1 MKAILHIGVLAICVV
16 ASSCYADEVSD
27 LLEKMG
33 SALREQNYEG
43 TFTYMRGSQFETIRV
58 THQFADGSED
68 ERLLNLNGEP
78 REVIRHDGEVMCHHV
93 NSAVPEFDHNVP
105 LGPFSHAFNENLLNS
120 QAMYRF
126 TLLGK
131 DRIAD
136 RSAVRL
142 QVIPRFND
150 RFGYQLWLDEATGLL
165 LQSQLVQQNRVLEF
179 FQFSD
184 ITIGEPFELA
194 GNSSLGNDTVSHEL
208 FPKLVG
214 ESAKPGL
221 RVSWLPD
228 GFKQVSVQDSNRL
241 HFTDGLAAFSIFI
254 ERSNASLPEMTT
266 HRGGTTVITRTLK
279 GAAGQI
285 TVVGEVPISTARKVV
300 ESVEPV
306 IF

>member
-1 MKAILHIGVLAICVV
+1 MKALQHIGVMALCMMA
-16 ASSCYADEVSD
+16 ASCYADEVSD
-27 LLEKMG
+27 WLEKMG
-33 SALREQNYEG
+33 SALREQNYQG

-58 THQFADGSED
+58 MHQFADGSEY

-78 REVIRHDGEVMCHHV
+78 REVIRHDDEVICHHV
-93 NSAVPEFDHNVP
+93 NSTAPEFDHNVP
-105 LGPFSHAFNENLLNS
+105 LGPFSNAFNENLLNS

-126 TLLGK
+126 SLLGK

-165 LQSQLVQQNRVLEF
+165 LQSQLVQHNRVLEF
-179 FQFSD
+179 FQFSN
-184 ITIGEPFELA
+184 ITIGETVELA
-194 GNSSLGNDTVSHEL
+194 GTRSLGNDTVSHEL
-208 FPKLVG
+208 YPKLVG
-214 ESAKPGL
+214 QSVKPGL
-221 RVSWLPD
+221 SVSWLPD
-228 GFKQVSVQDSNRL
+228 GFKQVRVQDSNRL

-254 ERSNASLPEMTT
+254 EHSNASLPEMTT

-279 GAAGQI
+279 GAAGQV
-285 TVVGEVPISTARKVV
+285 TVVGEVPIRTARKVV